1 MQGWARTLFV
11 AELLLIGAPL
21 FIISTLHLA
30 TAGPALDLQGLPM
43 MAIYYRIP
51 EPLLALLGWM
61 ALVAG
66 LRLSHR
72 ALADPGT
79 VGWAD
84 NRLAWSGAVLG
95 VLLLVAAWTMP
106 LLRPHVQHNEFWRW
120 YHPLASLRWASL
132 ALIPFV
138 HLVIVARTAA
148 PAQASASSSHD
159 SGSTIPR
166 RALLL
171 SALGLFA
178 VYAMYVFGSDHWVRR
193 DDLPALRAAR
203 LLVSSGWVLAG
214 MTLLALR
221 QWRVQ
226 PRSVGI
232 GALLPTLLL
241 TLPAL
246 ALAAGDTPAW
256 LGAFC
261 VYVTINALLCATI
274 RRLENALVVSLL
286 ALTAQLLLDG
296 LLLGQ
301 LSDFS
306 MKM

>member
-1 MQGWARTLFV
+1 MFV

-21 FIISTLHLA
+21 FLISTLNLA
-30 TAGPALDLQGLPM
+30 MAGPALDMLGMPI
-43 MAIYYRIP
+43 MAIYYRLP

-72 ALADPGT
+72 ALADPGA

-95 VLLLVAAWTMP
+95 VLLLVAAWTMA

-138 HLVIVARTAA
+138 HLVIVARRTT
-148 PAQASASSSHD
+148 PAQESALSSHD

-166 RALLL
+166 RALVL

-178 VYAMYVFGSDHWVRR
+178 VYAMYVFGSDHWVHR
-193 DDLPALRAAR
+193 DHLPALRTAR
-203 LLVSSGWVLAG
+203 LLVTCGWVLSG
-214 MTLLALR
+214 LVLLAVR
-221 QWRVQ
+221 AWRVQ
-226 PRSVGI
+226 PRSVGV

-246 ALAAGDTPAW
+246 ALAGGDTPAW

-261 VYVTINALLCATI
+261 VYVTINALLCATL
-274 RRLENALVVSLL
+274 RRFENALVVSLL

>member
-30 TAGPALDLQGLPM
+30 TSGPALDLQGLPM

-72 ALADPGT
+72 ALADPVT
-79 VGWAD
+79 VEWAD

-95 VLLLVAAWTMP
+95 VLMLVAAWTMP

-132 ALIPFV
+132 ALIPFA
-138 HLVIVARTAA
+138 HLVIVARRSA
-148 PAQASASSSHD
+148 PAEELPSPPDDGGSAVPLP
-159 SGSTIPR
+159 T
-166 RALLL
+166 LLL
-171 SALGLFA
+171 CAFGLLV
-178 VYAMYVFGSDHWVRR
+178 VYALYVFGSDHWVHR
-193 DDLPALRAAR
+193 DDLPALRVAR
-203 LLVSSGWVLAG
+203 LLVTSGWVLTG
-214 MTLLALR
+214 MALMAVR

-226 PRSVGI
+226 SRSVGV
-232 GALLPTLLL
+232 GALLPILLL

-256 LGAFC
+256 LGAWC

-274 RRLENALVVSLL
+274 RRFENALVLSLF

-296 LLLGQ
+296 LLLGA
-301 LSDFS
+301 LSHFS